1 MAQDQEMWD
10 KLFHELACIK
20 SELKAF
26 KLETRAELYQIKDEL
41 KEWQQ
46 QNGQQRLPKKG
57 NKR

>member
-46 QNGQQRLPKKG
+46 QNKQQRLTKKG